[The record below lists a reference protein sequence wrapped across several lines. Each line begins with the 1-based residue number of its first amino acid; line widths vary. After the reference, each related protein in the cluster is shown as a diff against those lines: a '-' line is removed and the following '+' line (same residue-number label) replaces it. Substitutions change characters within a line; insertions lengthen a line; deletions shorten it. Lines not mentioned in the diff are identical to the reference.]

1 MTPTELQAHIAKT
14 YFWLRGGLC
23 VIAFIFPL
31 WLLAVGWWKDIP
43 LQASMSAYYFAFA
56 PTTSDLRAFPGRV
69 VFVGILFVVG
79 FFLALYRGFS
89 RTENWALN
97 LAGLSAIVVAL
108 FPTQT
113 PLYCGN
119 CGSNAYSSVVH
130 GTAAAVLFVCIA
142 FVAWACSEE
151 TLVELPDRLRRRF
164 RRAYFSLA
172 TVMVLSP
179 AAVIVMTNV
188 FGVSDKKIFI
198 AEWIGIATFAIYW
211 ALKSY
216 ELSLSNAETRAI
228 MGQMPAM
235 QAVQAGELSLRQRA
249 ARLLD

>member
-1 MTPTELQAHIAKT
+1 
-14 YFWLRGGLC
+14 
-23 VIAFIFPL
+23 
-31 WLLAVGWWKDIP
+31 
-43 LQASMSAYYFAFA
+43 
-56 PTTSDLRAFPGRV
+56 
-69 VFVGILFVVG
+69 
-79 FFLALYRGFS
+79 
-89 RTENWALN
+89 
-97 LAGLSAIVVAL
+97 
-108 FPTQT
+108 
-113 PLYCGN
+113 
-119 CGSNAYSSVVH
+119 VH

-172 TVMVLSP
+172 TVVVLSP